1 MREAG
6 EILARLPEVF
16 AQTRDFCHWT
26 VRGVS
31 TRSKVDLNKISLDWR
46 ILRQGR
52 NGRKLWRVEVERPL
66 LLKKKIAPTRKDT

>member
-1 MREAG
+1 MRSWQG
-6 EILARLPEVF
+6 CLKCLLRQEIL
-16 AQTRDFCHWT
+16 CHWT